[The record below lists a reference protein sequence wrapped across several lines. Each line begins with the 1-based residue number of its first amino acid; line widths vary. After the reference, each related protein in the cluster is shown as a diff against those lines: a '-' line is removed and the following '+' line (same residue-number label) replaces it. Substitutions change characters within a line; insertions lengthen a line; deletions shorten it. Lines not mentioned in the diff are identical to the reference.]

1 MSSGIF
7 ILNFIINEI
16 KDNDRYDPHRVRIIG
31 RILYNGNDGG
41 YAVDLLWRCTVVA
54 GNFISIKRFSR
65 KSKPNGSINISLY
78 ARVSPTLFPLTL
90 SFSIDLYPPPHHFSR
105 RLKWVLAKPRAS
117 NHSGSV
123 WNWQNVYDHKN
134 NYTRFVILLLTR
146 HGVDNQTNTCN

>member
-1 MSSGIF
+1 MSWGIF

-90 SFSIDLYPPPHHFSR
+90 GFSIDLYPLPSFFSPIKVSTR
-105 RLKWVLAKPRAS
+105 ETARIESQWQRLKLTKCSWSQKQLYAVRDFIIDLPRC
-117 NHSGSV
+117 
-123 WNWQNVYDHKN
+123 
-134 NYTRFVILLLTR
+134 R
-146 HGVDNQTNTCN
+146 